1 MLIMRE
7 TLCKSILKFVRH
19 VPMMYVNLILIA
31 SVVFVKKKKGDITF
45 VLLLVLQAAVRS

>member
-1 MLIMRE
+1 MRE

-31 SVVFVKKKKGDITF
+31 SVVSEKKIGDITF